1 MEEQDRIKQDE
12 LMKMKK
18 SILRAVGHDLI
29 KGYTEALVGEKLRA
43 YENEEENQH
52 QLIN

>member
-1 MEEQDRIKQDE
+1 
-12 LMKMKK
+12 MKMKR
-18 SILRAVGHDLI
+18 SILRVGNHDLI

-52 QLIN
+52 